1 MTLRRLQPDQ
11 IDEYRRDAV
20 DETTLR
26 EAAAIVDDVRRGGEP
41 SLRKHART
49 FGELGPDG
57 DLVIGPDVLARAL
70 TGLPADQRAVLER
83 TAARIEDFAF
93 AQRNALSDI
102 TVPVPGGEAGHSIAP
117 VERAGCYAP
126 GGRYPL
132 PSSVL
137 MTAVTAR
144 AAGVAE
150 IWVASPRPAP
160 ITLAAA
166 AVAGVDGL
174 LAVGGAHAIA
184 ALAYGVGGPARCDVV
199 VGPGN
204 RWVTA
209 AKKVVAGDVG
219 IDMLAGPSELVIL
232 AGHTADA
239 EMVAADLLAQAEHD
253 PDALPVLVTTDDSL
267 AEAVDA
273 ALERQ
278 LVDLP
283 TREVA
288 DAALR
293 NGFTVV
299 AADLEEAATA
309 CNRLAPEH
317 LQVLTENA
325 GEVARRLSHY
335 GGLFIGSSSAEVF
348 GDYGIGPNHT
358 LPTGGVARYKGGLS
372 VFDFLRVRTWLR
384 MDDGA
389 NTAAA
394 VADAAALARLEGL
407 EAHARAAERRIAKR
421 PRTRH
426 Q

>member
-1 MTLRRLQPDQ
+1 MKLRRLQSDQ
-11 IDEYRRDAV
+11 IDDSRRDAV
-20 DETTLR
+20 DEPTLR
-26 EAAAIVDDVRRGGEP
+26 EAAAIVDDVRSGGED
-41 SLRKHART
+41 SLRRYAADFR
-49 FGELGPDG
+49 ELGTG
-57 DLVIGPDVLARAL
+57 EDLVVGPEMLARAV
-70 TGLPADQRAVLER
+70 TGLPAEQRAVLER
-83 TAARIEDFAF
+83 TAARIEDFAL

-102 TVPVPGGEAGHSIAP
+102 TVPVPGGEAGHSVAT

-137 MTAVTAR
+137 MTAITAR

-166 AVAGVDGL
+166 SVAGVDGL

-184 ALAYGVGGPARCDVV
+184 ALAYGVGGPPPCDVV

-209 AKKVVAGDVG
+209 AKKIVAGDVG
-219 IDMLAGPSELVIL
+219 IDMLAGPSELVVL
-232 AGHTADA
+232 ADRTAA
-239 EMVAADLLAQAEHD
+239 PELVAADLLAQAEHD
-253 PDALPVLVTTDDSL
+253 PDALPVLVTTDATL

-273 ALERQ
+273 ALGRQ

-288 DAALR
+288 EAALR
-293 NGFTVV
+293 NGFAVV
-299 AADLEEAATA
+299 AATLDEAVTV
-309 CNRLAPEH
+309 CDGLAPEH
-317 LQVLTENA
+317 LQVLTEDA
-325 GEVARRLSHY
+325 GGVAQRLSHY

-384 MDDGA
+384 MDDRPD
-389 NTAAA
+389 TAAT

-407 EAHARAAERRIAKR
+407 EAHARAAERRIGMVPSDR
-421 PRTRH
+421 
-426 Q
+426 